1 MAKNVEKITA
11 RDVDF
16 AKWYTDVC
24 IEAELMSYSQAQ
36 GFIIYR
42 PYGFKIWELIKEYLN
57 KQILKTGHENVY
69 LPLVIPKSLF
79 EKEKEHIDGF
89 APETATITTTGK
101 QDLQEHL
108 IVRPTSE
115 VLFADH
121 FKNIINSYRDLPKKY
136 NQWCSV
142 VRWEKTTRPF
152 LRGKEFLWQE
162 GHTCHKNEQEA
173 RQETLKMLN
182 VYNKMGKDLLAIPFI
197 IGKKTEKEKFA
208 GAQETYSIEALMH
221 DGKALQ
227 SGTSH
232 YFGNGFSK
240 AFDITFTDE
249 TNKLS
254 HVYQTSWG
262 VTTRL
267 IGAVIMVHGDDNG
280 LVLPPKIAP
289 IQVVCIPIL
298 QDKIN
303 KQYFK
308 KVEKIIKS
316 TNKRVLFD
324 LSDKRPGWKFSEYE
338 MKGVPLRVEFGPRD
352 IENNKVILVKRNT
365 LEKKEVLID
374 NLKDEINKT
383 LKEIHQEMLEKAQI
397 HLNNNIKT
405 AHSYQEFKELI
416 EKGGYVK
423 MNISGQEAEIII
435 KQDTQATARVIPF
448 EQDKDLGICPVTKKK
463 AIMTVLFAKAY

>member
-1 MAKNVEKITA
+1 MGKNVEKITA
-11 RDVDF
+11 RDIDF
-16 AKWYTDVC
+16 AQWYTDVC

-42 PYGFKIWELIKEYLN
+42 PYGFRIWELIKDYLN
-57 KQILKTGHENVY
+57 KQIQKTGHENVY

-79 EKEKEHIDGF
+79 EKEKDHIQGF
-89 APETATITTTGK
+89 APEAATITTTGK

-121 FKNIINSYRDLPKKY
+121 FKSIINSHRDLPKKY

-162 GHTCHKNEQEA
+162 GHTCHKTEQEA
-173 RQETLKMLN
+173 REETLKMLE
-182 VYNKMGKDLLAIPFI
+182 VYRKMGQDLLAIPFI
-197 IGKKTEKEKFA
+197 IGRKTEKEKFA
-208 GAQETYSIEALMH
+208 GAKETYSIEALMH

-232 YFGNGFSK
+232 YFGNEFAK
-240 AFDITFTDE
+240 AFDITYTDQ
-249 TNKLS
+249 NNQLS
-254 HVYQTSWG
+254 YVYQTSWG

-289 IQVVCIPIL
+289 IQVVTIPIL
-298 QDKIN
+298 YDKMD
-303 KQYFK
+303 KDQYK
-308 KVEKIIKS
+308 KIEKIIKS

-352 IENNKVILVKRNT
+352 LENNKVILVKRNT
-365 LEKKEVLID
+365 LEKKEVLIE
-374 NLKDEINKT
+374 NLKEEINKE
-383 LKEIHQEMLEKAQI
+383 LRQIQKEMLLSAQM
-397 HLNNNIKT
+397 HLENNIKI
-405 AHSYQEFKELI
+405 AHDYEEFKQLI
-416 EKGGYVK
+416 EKGGYVQ
-423 MNISGQEAEIII
+423 MDIHGQEAEEII

-448 EQDKDLGICPVTKKK
+448 NQKQEFGICPVTKKPAK
-463 AIMTVLFAKAY
+463 MTVLFAKAY